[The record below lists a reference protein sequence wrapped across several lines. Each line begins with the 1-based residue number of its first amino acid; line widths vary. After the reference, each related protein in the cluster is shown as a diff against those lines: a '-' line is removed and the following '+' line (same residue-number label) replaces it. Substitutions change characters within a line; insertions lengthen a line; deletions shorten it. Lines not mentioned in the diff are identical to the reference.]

1 MNGDV
6 KRSYEYAI
14 GCFKATSRQPLSP
27 EQWQRLKSADR
38 SGAEKLLAEFGFPA
52 VTDECSAV
60 DSIEKDMAA
69 TVAFIRENAPDGEL
83 VDLLFFE
90 QDALN
95 LKILIKAARMGKA
108 EPDFDLAE
116 GGTDPELLKVCA
128 QTGDFSLLGKD
139 LETSL
144 SGLENITDPG
154 ELSCVIDTAFL
165 MHSVNAARRKL
176 SFTFARLLE
185 EYGAGR
191 NRLTALRLKRL
202 GKDPA
207 DFPYAFF
214 PENKK
219 SEKVNDAGKAE
230 EDIVREVS
238 KAFDNVIG
246 ELGFDEGMGF
256 IARYYF
262 LKKNDAAALRLMF
275 AEKSLGGGGTDE

>member
-14 GCFKATSRQPLSP
+14 GCFKATSRQPLSA
-27 EQWQRLKSADR
+27 EQWQRLKSANR
-38 SGAEKLLAEFGFPA
+38 TGAEKLLAEFGFPA
-52 VTDECSAV
+52 VNEECSAA

-95 LKILIKAARMGKA
+95 LKILVKSARMGQK
-108 EPDFDLAE
+108 EPPFELAE
-116 GGTDPELLKVCA
+116 GGTDREILKVCA
-128 QTGDFSLLGKD
+128 QTEDFSLLGKD
-139 LETSL
+139 LEESL
-144 SGLENITDPG
+144 ARVPEITDPG

-165 MHSVNAARRKL
+165 MHSVDTARKKF

-191 NRLTALRLKRL
+191 NRLTALRLRRL

-214 PENKK
+214 PESKK
-219 SEKVNDAGKAE
+219 IEKVNDENKT
-230 EDIVREVS
+230 EDEIVREVA
-238 KAFDNVIG
+238 KAFDDVIG

-262 LKKNDAAALRLMF
+262 LKKNDASALRLLF
-275 AEKSLGGGGTDE
+275 AEKSLGGGDADE

>member
-14 GCFKATSRQPLSP
+14 GCFKATSRQPLSA
-27 EQWQRLKSADR
+27 EQWQRLKSANR
-38 SGAEKLLAEFGFPA
+38 TGAEKLLAEFGFPA
-52 VTDECSAV
+52 VNEECSAA

-95 LKILIKAARMGKA
+95 LKILVKSARMGQK
-108 EPDFDLAE
+108 EPPFELAE
-116 GGTDPELLKVCA
+116 GGTDREILKVCA
-128 QTGDFSLLGKD
+128 QTEDFSLLGK
-139 LETSL
+139 
-144 SGLENITDPG
+144 
-154 ELSCVIDTAFL
+154 
-165 MHSVNAARRKL
+165 
-176 SFTFARLLE
+176 

-191 NRLTALRLKRL
+191 NRLTALRLRRL

-214 PENKK
+214 PESKK
-219 SEKVNDAGKAE
+219 IEKVNDENKT
-230 EDIVREVS
+230 EDEIVREVA
-238 KAFDNVIG
+238 KAFDDVIG

-262 LKKNDAAALRLMF
+262 LKKNDASALRLLF
-275 AEKSLGGGGTDE
+275 AEKSLGGGDADE

>member
-14 GCFKATSRQPLSP
+14 GCFKATSRQPLNA
-27 EQWQRLKSADR
+27 EQWQRLRAADR
-38 SGAEKLLAEFGFPA
+38 TGAEKLIAEFGFPPVSEG
-52 VTDECSAV
+52 VTAV
-60 DSIEKDMAA
+60 DSIEKDMAS
-69 TVAFIRENAPDGEL
+69 TVAFIRENAPDPEL

-95 LKILIKAARMGKA
+95 LKILIKSARMGKNA
-108 EPDFDLAE
+108 PALELAE
-116 GGTDPELLKVCA
+116 GGTDPEILKVCA
-128 QTGDFSLLGKD
+128 STGDFSLLGKD
-139 LETSL
+139 LESSL
-144 SGLENITDPG
+144 AHVSEITDPG
-154 ELSCVIDTAFL
+154 ELSCVIDSAFFT
-165 MHSVNAARRKL
+165 HSVNTARRRM

-185 EYGAGR
+185 EYGKGR
-191 NRLTALRLKRL
+191 NRLTSLRLRRL

-207 DFPYAFF
+207 DHPYAFF
-214 PENKK
+214 PEKPGQ
-219 SEKVNDAGKAE
+219 EQINDAGKTE
-230 EDIVREVS
+230 DDIVREVK

-275 AEKSLGGGGTDE
+275 AEKSIDGGAGDE